1 MPNKAK
7 HVMSPVI
14 VTPSGEEGHRLN
26 SLAHRL
32 ANMCCHQNTTL
43 SNYKRKNV
51 CGDICLSHISLD

>member
-26 SLAHRL
+26 SLWL
-32 ANMCCHQNTTL
+32 IDLQTCCHQNTTL